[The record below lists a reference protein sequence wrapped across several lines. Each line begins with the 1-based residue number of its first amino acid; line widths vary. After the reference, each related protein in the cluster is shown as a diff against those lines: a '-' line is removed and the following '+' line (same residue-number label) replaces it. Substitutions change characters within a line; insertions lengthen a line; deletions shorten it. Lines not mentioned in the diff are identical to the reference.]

1 MGTKYNG
8 ALPPK
13 YDNMTMWIDADNP
26 KSFNPGGL
34 YGDDYLVA
42 GASQTATTAETAQYF
57 IKYTHNTRDSYPSST
72 DTITGL
78 KDISTAGHNY
88 VTYEQYSQHQRV
100 IGPVHGKW
108 YFTIQDPDTINGYGM
123 PNQQIPSG
131 TDGSHH
137 PQFDNAWLDT
147 SSIWHGGTVSPDNTA
162 LSSGD
167 KKFWH
172 ENYAGMDSNGLVN
185 GHAITNFWCVIA
197 CGEITHTSEHDN
209 KIWQIVINDN
219 VVRSYSANLADATDI
234 VPLAPGM
241 IVDCG
246 TTLGHWEIGPAISAT
261 ARDYGAI
268 YSFHPIRPAVY
279 NTQFPHPKW
288 SVDQFILAQVPIK
301 PTGDG
306 IVFYKTVEAAPGT
319 VLINTTSSA
328 ADKFWWGRTTASS
341 QNADFQLKFHPD
353 ATDVPAFDTTKY
365 YYFYIYDEFG
375 SLRVVTRKNSS
386 AGGGDWETIKYHN
399 KPHGALI
406 VGKQYAIVVHEG
418 LETAA
423 SNHWPPVKYP
433 DISLGSRGLFQ
444 LNESFMRVGQDD
456 SDDRIEFND
465 NSQGSGIVANYFTLN
480 CWVRM
485 TFNTDTTGSEW
496 PSANNSTTNTNQ
508 NVDSQFGGSVEKTT
522 IVESGGVFDL
532 AIADTGRVEFTVHDQ
547 YGSPTVAQSEL
558 TQILSDGTVIDGQT
572 NSLPGA
578 TILTNNK
585 MIFKG
590 TSYIGNRNRNWHM
603 VSVTW
608 HAYDDEL
615 KIYVD
620 GELETYIKRKS
631 GQVGF
636 GFKGFG
642 DDYSN
647 SFGGR
652 PVTLGQISR
661 NSSLNNQFDSSM
673 VDLNQF
679 QMWAN
684 KYTNVVLSDDEIKQL
699 YESSRQRFNK

>member
-42 GASQTATTAETAQYF
+42 GASQTATISESAQYF
-57 IKYTHNTRDSYPSST
+57 MKYTHNARDATPSSG
-72 DTITGL
+72 DVITGL

-88 VTYEQYSQHQRV
+88 VTYEQYAAPQRV

-108 YFTIQDPDTINGYGM
+108 YFTVQNASTINGYGM
-123 PNQQIPSG
+123 PNTQHPSG
-131 TDGSHH
+131 TDDSHH
-137 PQFDNAWLDT
+137 PKFDFAWLDT
-147 SSIWHGGTVSPDNTA
+147 SSIWHGQVANTA
-162 LSSGD
+162 AALSEN
-167 KKFWH
+167 KFWD
-172 ENYAGMDSNGLVN
+172 ENYEGMDSNGLVN

-197 CGEITHTSEHDN
+197 CGEIANSSEHNN
-209 KIWQIVINDN
+209 KIWQIIINDN
-219 VVRSYSANLADATDI
+219 VVRSYSSNLADATDI

-268 YSFHPIRPAVY
+268 YSFHPIRPAAY

-306 IVFYKTVEAAPGT
+306 IVFHKTVEAAPNQ
-319 VLINTTSSA
+319 VYINTTSSA
-328 ADKFWWGRTTASS
+328 ADKFWWGKTTSS
-341 QNADFQLKFHPD
+341 TLHADFQLKFHPD
-353 ATDVPAFDTTKY
+353 ATDVPTFDSTKY

-386 AGGGDWETIKYHN
+386 AGGGGWQTIKYHRL
-399 KPHGALI
+399 PHGALI

-418 LETAA
+418 LETSS

-444 LNESFMRVGQDD
+444 LNKSFMRVGQDD

-465 NSQGSGIVANYFTLN
+465 YSQSSGIVANYFTLN

-485 TFNTDTTGSEW
+485 TFDTSTGGSQW
-496 PSANNSTTNTNQ
+496 QSPSSYPVNTNQ
-508 NVDSQFGGSVEKTT
+508 NVDSQFGGSVYKTT
-522 IVESGGVFDL
+522 IVESSGVFDL
-532 AIADTGRVEFTVHDQ
+532 AIGDHGKVEFTVQNQ
-547 YGSPTVAQSEL
+547 YGSPTVPQGEL

-585 MIFKG
+585 MVFEG

-620 GELETYIKRKS
+620 GELETFIKRKS

-642 DDYSN
+642 DDYVG
-647 SFGGR
+647 FYGGR
-652 PVTLGQISR
+652 AVSLGTVSR
-661 NSSLNNQFDSSM
+661 NSSLNSSSDSSM

-684 KYTNVVLSDDEIKQL
+684 QYTNVVLSDDEIKQL